1 VEDEVTDESKEPVT
15 GGGFA
20 APAWAVDIG
29 RWSWI
34 IVGVVLVA
42 AAVFAL
48 FSATMVLVMAA
59 LFAALIGGT
68 FLPAV
73 DWLAAHHLKRWMAAL
88 LVVVFLIALAV
99 AIALI
104 VVYGVVNQIPEM
116 QERLDAATA
125 SIENALES
133 TSVPTSTVE
142 SVKSG
147 LSELAQNAASGAAG
161 AIVGVVSG
169 VGTLLFGIFIGLN
182 ILVWVFTQGREI
194 GAWASRHMGPVP
206 PAVGYE
212 IFAGSARFFRSYI
225 WGSTLVGL
233 FNAAVLTVGAF
244 VIGVPMAATIGIVAW
259 FTNYIPYF
267 GAIISGAFAVLIAL
281 GAGGWSDAIPMLI
294 VVIIANGFLQT
305 LISQFALGSALK
317 LHPLAVL
324 FATTAG
330 GLLAGAVGGVF
341 AAPFL
346 KIAVDSY
353 GRLRAVGLF
362 GGPVSA
368 VSAKDG
374 TIEAGTGDIG
384 PPDLEPVGPSG
395 QT

>member
-1 VEDEVTDESKEPVT
+1 MTDEPKERVT
-15 GGGFA
+15 GRGFA
-20 APAWAVDIG
+20 APDWAVDIG

-34 IVGVVLVA
+34 IVGVLLVT
-42 AAVFAL
+42 AAVLAL

-59 LFAALIGGT
+59 LFAVLIGGT
-68 FLPAV
+68 FLPVV

-99 AIALI
+99 GIALV

-116 QERLDAATA
+116 QERLDAASA
-125 SIENALES
+125 SIEDALDA
-133 TSVPTSTVE
+133 TSVPTSTVD
-142 SVKSG
+142 SVKAG
-147 LSELAQNAASGAAG
+147 LSDLAQNATGGAAE
-161 AIVGVVSG
+161 AIVGVISG
-169 VGTLLFGIFIGLN
+169 VGTLVFGIFIALN
-182 ILVWVFTQGREI
+182 ILVWAFTQGRQI
-194 GAWASRHMGPVP
+194 SAWASRHMGPVP
-206 PAVGYE
+206 PDVGYE
-212 IFAGSARFFRSYI
+212 IFAGSARFFRGYI

-233 FNAAVLTVGAF
+233 FNGAVLFVGAL
-244 VIGVPMAATIGIVAW
+244 VIGVPMAATIAIVAW

-267 GAIISGAFAVLIAL
+267 GAIISGTFAVLIAL
-281 GAGGWSDAIPMLI
+281 GAGGPSDAIPMLI

-305 LISQFALGSALK
+305 LISQFALGSTLK

-362 GGPVSA
+362 GGPGPVAPSP
-368 VSAKDG
+368 DEG
-374 TIEAGTGDIG
+374 ITAGAGDIG
-384 PPDLEPVGPSG
+384 PPDQEPGRP
-395 QT
+395 